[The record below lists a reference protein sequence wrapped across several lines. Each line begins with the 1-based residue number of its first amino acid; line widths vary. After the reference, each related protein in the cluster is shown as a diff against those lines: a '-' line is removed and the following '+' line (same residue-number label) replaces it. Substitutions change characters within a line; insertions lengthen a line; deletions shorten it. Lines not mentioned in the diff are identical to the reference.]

1 MNEQQLNFFLSLSV
15 AFPAIAGIIKFGK
28 ISKTYNPFLLY
39 VFVSLANELLVG
51 LVLVHHSKNIQ
62 TLDWEI
68 FNLFEGLVLLV
79 QFHYWKLF
87 EKNQKLFYAL
97 IILFAGSWLVENFII
112 SDIYSFKP
120 YYVLGYSLIIALLS
134 IQTINHIIIHQN
146 QVPLFR
152 NAMFIIC
159 VALVI
164 YFIYNIYVFT
174 MITVGLSNFAKTF
187 KENVFGIKV
196 YSNVFINLLMGIA
209 VCLIPSQ
216 KTGANFFN
224 RAANN

>member
-1 MNEQQLNFFLSLSV
+1 MNEQQLNFFFSLSV
-15 AFPAIAGIIKFGK
+15 AFPAIAGFIRFRTIG
-28 ISKTYNPFLLY
+28 KTYQPFLLY
-39 VFVSLANELLVG
+39 VFVSLVNELLVG
-51 LVLVHHSKNIQ
+51 LLLVHHSKNIQ
-62 TLDWEI
+62 TLDWEL

-79 QFHYWKLF
+79 QFYYWKLF
-87 EKNQKLFYAL
+87 EKNKNLFFGL
-97 IILFAGSWLVENFII
+97 LILFAGGWLVENFII

-120 YYVLGYSLIIALLS
+120 YYVLGYSFIIVLLS

-146 QVPLFR
+146 QVPLIR

-196 YSNVFINLLMGIA
+196 YANAFINLLLGIA
-209 VCLIPSQ
+209 ICLIPSQ
-216 KTGANFFN
+216 KKGNHFFGGANN
-224 RAANN
+224 D